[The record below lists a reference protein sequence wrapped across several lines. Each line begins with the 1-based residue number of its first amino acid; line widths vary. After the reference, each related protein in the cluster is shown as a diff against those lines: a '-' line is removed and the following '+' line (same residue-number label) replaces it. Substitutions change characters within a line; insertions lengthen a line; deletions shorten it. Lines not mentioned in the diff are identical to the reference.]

1 MIITNYDLGI
11 PKKENRKGD
20 HHSTEYFEA
29 DDDKNF
35 IKIEEDDAEDN
46 RVSSVKKEENLTL
59 RLY

>member
-1 MIITNYDLGI
+1 MTNYDLI
-11 PKKENRKGD
+11 PKKEINEGD

-35 IKIEEDDAEDN
+35 IKIEEDYAEDN
-46 RVSSVKKEENLTL
+46 RVSSVKKPENLKL